1 MVEPVARLLMGRGHP
16 VTRARD
22 VGLQDDDDLVMVDF
36 ALERGDL
43 VIGTFDNDFRRSVVR
58 RGCR

>member
-1 MVEPVARLLMGRGHP
+1 MGRGHP

-22 VGLQDDDDLVMVDF
+22 VGLQDDDDLVILDF